1 VGLQES
7 RDQALVEVAGLS
19 EGRGVR
25 GGGLLKGV
33 RFFFKKKRKKAQRAR
48 REKKGDCKSDVE
60 SPLSPPLSSSSA
72 FLLLTLSLSR
82 SSRASASLCR
92 CAANSLYH
100 PRCHSCQ
107 KSLDDSLAARNRSFS
122 SSPLLPSRL
131 LFLPPGAATAA
142 AALRERRSRLSATA
156 DGDQG
161 EEEGAGAG
169 AEERATSSP
178 VDIWL
183 PLVKKKRKNFFASLF
198 SSTPITPLSFPNS
211 TPPRSPVPIKL
222 ERPWYV
228 PPARCPQEASAA
240 ESERRAS
247 SKEQLGERRD
257 KEREGKPLLPFSS
270 LSPPL
275 LLPWPSS
282 FSSLLP
288 RDPSA
293 RLARAAS
300 NRDRRHKLTR
310 NADERGLIEAIKRRP
325 AAASGRRI
333 APSVL

>member
-1 VGLQES
+1 MRGKVGPVGLQES

-183 PLVKKKRKNFFASLF
+183 PLVKKKGKISSPLFFLLLRSHLFRSQTQLPRARLFRSNSSDHGTSRLRAALRKPLLRKASDARARRSSSGREETRREKASL
-198 SSTPITPLSFPNS
+198 SCRSPLSLLPCCCPGPPPS
-211 TPPRSPVPIKL
+211 LPSCRATPPRDSH
-222 ERPWYV
+222 
-228 PPARCPQEASAA
+228 
-240 ESERRAS
+240 
-247 SKEQLGERRD
+247 EQ
-257 KEREGKPLLPFSS
+257 P
-270 LSPPL
+270 
-275 LLPWPSS
+275 
-282 FSSLLP
+282 
-288 RDPSA
+288 
-293 RLARAAS
+293 
-300 NRDRRHKLTR
+300 
-310 NADERGLIEAIKRRP
+310 
-325 AAASGRRI
+325 RI
-333 APSVL
+333 AIGGTSSRETPMSGA